1 MKMYSQDLRKRV
13 VNACDAGTHT
23 RGELAKL
30 FGVGTAWIRRLLQ
43 RRRETGSFAAR
54 LESRIARPPRLT
66 DDDLLK
72 LEELLSQGSTKHGW
86 CNELW
91 TCARVKQMIERHF
104 GIDYHPGHVYKILKK
119 RLNWSSQKPKH
130 QYDDRDDD
138 EIARWIHEEF
148 PRILREAEARGAYI
162 AFVDETG
169 FMLDPTVRRTFA
181 PRGHAPVQSIANPH
195 ARISGIG
202 AITISPASRQLGLL
216 YHLLADNVNFRGPAI
231 AQYLHTLR
239 STLGGPV
246 TVVWDRIRIHSC
258 AAVQQCLAT
267 EPDVVLDPF
276 PSCASDLNPA
286 DGIWRHIKYARL
298 PNYTPPDLG
307 TLRHKVEEELRL
319 LAERKDLLASF
330 IRYTKLPVQL

>member
-1 MKMYSQDLRKRV
+1 MKMYSQDLRERV

-30 FGVGTAWIRRLLQ
+30 FGVSTAWIRRLLQ

-246 TVVWDRIRIHSC
+246 TVV
-258 AAVQQCLAT
+258 
-267 EPDVVLDPF
+267 
-276 PSCASDLNPA
+276 
-286 DGIWRHIKYARL
+286 
-298 PNYTPPDLG
+298 
-307 TLRHKVEEELRL
+307 
-319 LAERKDLLASF
+319 
-330 IRYTKLPVQL
+330 

>member
-1 MKMYSQDLRKRV
+1 MKTYSQDLRERV
-13 VNACDAGTHT
+13 VKACDAGAHT
-23 RGELAKL
+23 RGELAEL
-30 FGVGTAWIRRLLQ
+30 FGVSTAWIRRLLQ

-54 LESRIARPPRLT
+54 VESRNAQPPRLT
-66 DDDLLK
+66 DNDLLN

-91 TCARVKQMIERHF
+91 TCARVKQVIEKHV
-104 GIDYHPGHVYKILKK
+104 GIDYHPGHIYKILKK

-130 QYDDRDDD
+130 QYDDRDDA

-148 PRILREAEARGAYI
+148 PRILQEAEARGAYI

-169 FMLDPTVRRTFA
+169 FMLEPTVRRTFA
-181 PRGHAPVQSIANPH
+181 PRGHAPVQRIANPH

-202 AITISPASRQLGLL
+202 AITISPAPRRLGLL

-231 AQYLHTLR
+231 AQYLHLLR

-246 TVVWDRIRIHSC
+246 TVVWDRIRIHFCS
-258 AAVQQCLAT
+258 AVQQCLAT

-286 DGIWRHIKYARL
+286 DGIWRYIKYARL

-307 TLRHKVEEELRL
+307 TLRQKVEEELRQ
-319 LAERKDLLASF
+319 LAEREDLLASF
-330 IRYTKLPVQL
+330 IHYTKLPVRL